1 MLIINLFSSSVNIF
15 GCSWMFVVL
24 LTVYFLLFMV
34 DIGEHHGDEQHTA
47 GGFVYGLGRI
57 LLATLFLQLQA
68 YSQDG
73 TLLVVC
79 RIFH

>member
-34 DIGEHHGDEQHTA
+34 DIGEHHGGT